1 MTTPGDLANQLG
13 VGSAVVRKWLRG
25 AYPGITPGK
34 GGSWVLD
41 DQQVAA
47 ALEHFRPLL
56 AGVPPIS
63 RSLGAAAAQA
73 RTPHT
78 TAWDW
83 EGNVQAAVARRL
95 ERDGWSILSTA
106 DTARRQRGDDIRA
119 MKDGRELVVE
129 VKGWPPSTY
138 ADPRRTGEVKRT
150 NPTVQAH
157 HWLATAILGSMRVL
171 GTRPDTGVSIALPD
185 HPRYRDLV
193 GEIGQQL
200 SALGIDI
207 IWVTREDVLAVVPGA
222 R

>member
-1 MTTPGDLANQLG
+1 
-13 VGSAVVRKWLRG
+13 
-25 AYPGITPGK
+25 
-34 GGSWVLD
+34 
-41 DQQVAA
+41 
-47 ALEHFRPLL
+47 
-56 AGVPPIS
+56 
-63 RSLGAAAAQA
+63 
-73 RTPHT
+73 
-78 TAWDW
+78 
-83 EGNVQAAVARRL
+83 VQAAVARRL